1 MKPGL
6 RNFLAIVGGLILG
19 SAVNMLIIS
28 KGGELVSPPQGV
40 NPEDIKSIKANIHL
54 YETKHYII
62 PFLAH
67 AIGTFVASFAAVKWA
82 VRRKKTVGIIVGTWF
97 LFGGIAAA
105 SMIGTPFVPTLVDVA
120 FAYYPLAWLGFVLA
134 K

>member
-6 RNFLAIVGGLILG
+6 RNFLAILG
-19 SAVNMLIIS
+19 SAVNMLVIS
-28 KGGELVSPPQGV
+28 RGGELVSPPQGV

-67 AIGTFVASFAAVKWA
+67 AIGTLVASFAAVKWA
-82 VRRKKTVGIIVGTWF
+82 IRRKKTVGIIVGTWF

-105 SMIGTPFVPTLVDVA
+105 SMIGAPFVPTLVDVA
-120 FAYYPLAWLGFVLA
+120 FAYYPLAWLGFVFA

>member
-67 AIGTFVASFAAVKWA
+67 AIGTLVASFAAVKWA
-82 VRRKKTVGIIVGTWF
+82 IRRKKTVGIIVGTWF

-105 SMIGTPFVPTLVDVA
+105 SMIGAPFVPTLVDVA
-120 FAYYPLAWLGFVLA
+120 FAYYPLAWLGFVFA

>member
-19 SAVNMLIIS
+19 SAVNMLVIS
-28 KGGELVSPPQGV
+28 RGGELVSPPQGV

-67 AIGTFVASFAAVKWA
+67 AIGTLVASFAAVKWA
-82 VRRKKTVGIIVGTWF
+82 IRRKKTVGIIVGTWF

-105 SMIGTPFVPTLVDVA
+105 SMIGAPFVPTLVDVA
-120 FAYYPLAWLGFVLA
+120 FAYYPLAWLGFVFA